1 MATGLI
7 TVQTKFSQQ
16 SISLGSIG
24 RVGENVARQILFDCT
39 SALEGRTTAEIVCV
53 IQRPNDKKP
62 YPTTLKRVGNTYT
75 YKLVLTSAE
84 VATAGTVKFELR
96 MLDGEEILKSAT
108 HTGTVESSMQGIG
121 DAPGEAIPDAL
132 NRLQAVLEEAGEYA
146 ALKERID
153 RLEQS
158 VGNANILEKVQN
170 MFEVQGET
178 LNLNKLM
185 D

>member
-1 MATGLI
+1 
-7 TVQTKFSQQ
+7 
-16 SISLGSIG
+16 
-24 RVGENVARQILFDCT
+24 
-39 SALEGRTTAEIVCV
+39 
-53 IQRPNDKKP
+53 
-62 YPTTLKRVGNTYT
+62 
-75 YKLVLTSAE
+75 
-84 VATAGTVKFELR
+84 